1 MFRLLKAL
9 PLTLA
14 LAALSFFAAS
24 CGSGS
29 QSQIRVVNAIPDVPN
44 NTPLDID
51 VNGTKVIT
59 ALAFPNFQPSS
70 GYTKVASGSVT
81 IAALDTGTTTQV
93 LSSTGTLSGSTQY
106 TVVLPQWDHPG
117 GCLYR
122 PTWHGHHQ
130 CDTSSGGGEPPCVHA
145 GERVRFRCLC
155 SQRLCCDRYSEREQ
169 STDRE
174 PELHSANWIHSYPG
188 ARRQR
193 GRWKWNVDASG
204 GVVGPQ
210 LIAGSR
216 FASRKHLAIN
226 FHAEQPGPRPRPE
239 PSNRLEPSP
248 GGANQLSPAPSI
260 QSPGRTTQFSP
271 TSGHRKPTSQQ
282 PPKPHL

>member
-1 MFRLLKAL
+1 MPTWIHQYKFLHKPVKPAITIFASHVFARDQNCLLENSMFRLLKAL

-14 LAALSFFAAS
+14 LAAFSFFAAS

-106 TVVLPQWDHPG
+106 TVVLAGFKANPSAVQITDNNSAPTSGNIEFRIIHASPSGTTPVDVYIVPPGTDITNVTPQ
-117 GCLYR
+117 
-122 PTWHGHHQ
+122 
-130 CDTSSGGGEPPCVHA
+130 V
-145 GERVRFRCLC
+145 
-155 SQRLCCDRYSEREQ
+155 
-169 STDRE
+169 
-174 PELHSANWIHSYPG
+174 
-188 ARRQR
+188 
-193 GRWKWNVDASG
+193 
-204 GVVGPQ
+204 
-210 LIAGSR
+210 
-216 FASRKHLAIN
+216 
-226 FHAEQPGPRPRPE
+226 
-239 PSNRLEPSP
+239 
-248 GGANQLSPAPSI
+248 GGANPLAYTQASVYVSVAFAANGYAVIVTPSGNKVPIVNQNYTPPTGSIRTLVLVDNAGGGNGMSTLPVELSD
-260 QSPGRTTQFSP
+260 
-271 TSGHRKPTSQQ
+271 
-282 PPKPHL
+282 LN